1 MMRMRLLW
9 IVLAISGAGLFFWLL
24 TLHPP
29 GMAGIRP
36 APDVALPLKAGAPP
50 TRLSELKG
58 KVVLLDFWATWCGP
72 CRESIPELVRLQ
84 ERYGARGLQVIGVSV
99 DDRSTRD
106 RVPDMQKQLGIN
118 YPIVFRDDI
127 PGMEDA
133 YTFDGIPTLFLI
145 DRSGQIREVISG
157 YNPSQSLEAKVEMLL
172 DESAG

>member
-1 MMRMRLLW
+1 MRMRLLL
-9 IVLAISGAGLFFWLL
+9 VLLILFGAGLLFWLL
-24 TLHPP
+24 TLRPP
-29 GMAGIRP
+29 GTGGTGP
-36 APDVALPLKAGAPP
+36 APDVALPLEQGAPP

-127 PGMEDA
+127 PGMEEA

-157 YNPSQSLEAKVEMLL
+157 YDPSQSLEAKVELL
-172 DESAG
+172 LNEPAG